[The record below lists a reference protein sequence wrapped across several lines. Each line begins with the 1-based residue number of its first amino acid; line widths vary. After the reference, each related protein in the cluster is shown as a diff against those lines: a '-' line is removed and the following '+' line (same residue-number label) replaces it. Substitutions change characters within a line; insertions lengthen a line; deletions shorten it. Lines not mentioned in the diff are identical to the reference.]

1 MLLVIDN
8 YDSFTWNLVQL
19 LGKLG
24 GEPAVVRN
32 DALSVGQLLAEP
44 PSRLVVSPGPCGPQ
58 DAGISIAAIQALAP
72 LGIPILGVCLGHQSI
87 GEAFG
92 GTTVRAR
99 TLMHGKVDRIQHRG
113 EGLFQDL
120 PNPLPVTRY
129 HSLVTDSETLPPVL
143 EVMAWSGSASD
154 RVQGDSASGALTSGA
169 PEIQAVRHRTLPVW
183 GLQFHPES
191 LFSEHGETLLDRFL
205 RIPPGSRVL

>member
-1 MLLVIDN
+1 MLLVLDN

-24 GEPAVVRN
+24 GDPVVKRN
-32 DALSVGQLLAEP
+32 DELVVEDLLANP
-44 PSRLVVSPGPCGPQ
+44 PARLVVSPGPCGPKE
-58 DAGISIAAIQALAP
+58 AGISVPAIQALAP

-92 GTTVRAR
+92 GQTVRAGA
-99 TLMHGKVDRIQHRG
+99 LMHGKVDMVYHRSQ
-113 EGLFQDL
+113 GLFEGL

-129 HSLVTDSETLPPVL
+129 HSLVTDMAALPADL
-143 EVMAWSGSASD
+143 EVMAWSGP
-154 RVQGDSASGALTSGA
+154 GDPSQPEGRG
-169 PEIQAVRHRTLPVW
+169 EIQAIRHRKFPIW

-191 LFSEHGETLLDRFL
+191 LFSEEGETILARFL
-205 RIPPGSRVL
+205 SLPAGIASR

>member
-1 MLLVIDN
+1 MLLVLDN

-24 GEPAVVRN
+24 GDPVVVRN
-32 DALSVGQLLAEP
+32 DGVSVESLLANP
-44 PSRLVVSPGPCGPQ
+44 PSRLVVSPGPCGPAE
-58 DAGISIAAIQALAP
+58 AGVSIPAIQALAP

-99 TLMHGKVDRIQHRG
+99 TLMHGKVDPIYHG
-113 EGLFQDL
+113 GKGLFADL

-129 HSLVTDSETLPPVL
+129 HSLVTDARRLPAEL
-143 EVMAWSGSASD
+143 EMMAWSGSPD
-154 RVQGDSASGALTSGA
+154 PENTTMPV
-169 PEIQAVRHRTLPVW
+169 EIQAVRHRERPIW
-183 GLQFHPES
+183 GVQFHPES

-205 RIPPGSRVL
+205 RMPQGMRTG